1 MLYADVVNY
10 THLTTTLDVKKL
22 VEALHDLFVRFDI
35 ASEEYNVL
43 RIKFLGDCYYCV
55 AGLAS
60 PNEDHA
66 KCCVDLGLR
75 MIKDIRD
82 VREKRHLNID
92 MRIGV
97 HTGDVLSGV
106 IGAAKWQFDIWS
118 KDVDIANRLEATGA
132 TGRVHV
138 SQQTLRLLDG
148 EYFYEDGTEKARED
162 PVLQKHAIR
171 TFLIKSLRVSTPL
184 SPLFPHPR
192 LNCTINKMKESYR
205 PPCTIHVACS
215 ASVRPRS

>member
-1 MLYADVVNY
+1 M
-10 THLTTTLDVKKL
+10 
-22 VEALHDLFVRFDI
+22 EALHDLFVRFDI
-35 ASEEYNVL
+35 ASEEYNVM

-60 PNEDHA
+60 PNDDHA

-82 VREKRHLNID
+82 VREKRHLDID

-97 HTGDVLSGV
+97 HSGDVLSGV

-148 EYFYEDGTEKARED
+148 EYFFEDGTEKARED
-162 PVLQKHAIR
+162 PVLQKHDIR
-171 TFLIKSLRVSTPL
+171 TFLIKSLRVSI
-184 SPLFPHPR
+184 PLFYP
-192 LNCTINKMKESYR
+192 LVDDLQNNTKNESYR
-205 PPCTIHVACS
+205 PPCTIHVACNG
-215 ASVRPRS
+215 SVRPKS